1 MVCDLLVIHIPG
13 LRNVFPGF
21 HSQNLCCR
29 SSCLLI
35 ISKAGNILIYLLGN
49 CCRQHSG
56 IRSRIRHQFLLI
68 KLLHDPECFI
78 RTDLKELGALKEK
91 YKEKLDIRIGVEFG
105 LQPHLAKKAK
115 AFTAA
120 NPYDFVIGSMHVVG
134 GKDPYYPEFFEGISD
149 EEAYRMALQ
158 ETIADIR
165 AVADFDVLGHLDY
178 VVRYGK
184 HREQEYSYGRF
195 ADEIDEILRYLIEHG
210 KGLEVNTAGL
220 KYGLPFAHPH
230 PDVLKRYK
238 KLGGEIITVGADAHK
253 PEHVGYD
260 FNIVDNI
267 LEACGF
273 KYYAEFIKRAPV
285 FRKIK

>member
-1 MVCDLLVIHIPG
+1 MRADCHMHTYFSGDSEAKPEDMVLAAIDKGLEAICFTDHEDIDYFCDDIEF
-13 LRNVFPGF
+13 VF
-21 HSQNLCCR
+21 
-29 SSCLLI
+29 
-35 ISKAGNILIYLLGN
+35 
-49 CCRQHSG
+49 
-56 IRSRIRHQFLLI
+56 
-68 KLLHDPECFI
+68 DPETYF
-78 RTDLKELGALKEK
+78 KELGALKEK

-115 AFTAA
+115 AF
-120 NPYDFVIGSMHVVG
+120 
-134 GKDPYYPEFFEGISD
+134 SD

>member
-1 MVCDLLVIHIPG
+1 MHTCFSADSEATVTSMLDAAVEKGLEGVCITDHMDLD
-13 LRNVFPGF
+13 FPETPDF
-21 HSQNLCCR
+21 PAN
-29 SSCLLI
+29 
-35 ISKAGNILIYLLGN
+35 AF
-49 CCRQHSG
+49 
-56 IRSRIRHQFLLI
+56 QFDLDEYFGQLN
-68 KLLHDPECFI
+68 
-78 RTDLKELGALKEK
+78 RLKEQ
-91 YKEKLDIRIGVEFG
+91 YKGKLDLRIGVEIG
-105 LQPHLAKKAK
+105 LQKHLGEAYHRLTEAYP
-115 AFTAA
+115 F
-120 NPYDFVIGSMHVVG
+120 DFVIGSVHLVG
-134 GKDPYYPEFFEGISD
+134 GQDPYYRKIFEGRTD
-149 EEAYRMALQ
+149 EEVYRMAFREIL
-158 ETIADIR
+158 ENVE
-165 AVADFDVLGHLDY
+165 AVKDFDALGHLDY

>member
-1 MVCDLLVIHIPG
+1 M
-13 LRNVFPGF
+13 
-21 HSQNLCCR
+21 
-29 SSCLLI
+29 
-35 ISKAGNILIYLLGN
+35 
-49 CCRQHSG
+49 
-56 IRSRIRHQFLLI
+56 
-68 KLLHDPECFI
+68 
-78 RTDLKELGALKEK
+78 
-91 YKEKLDIRIGVEFG
+91 
-105 LQPHLAKKAK
+105 
-115 AFTAA
+115 
-120 NPYDFVIGSMHVVG
+120 
-134 GKDPYYPEFFEGISD
+134 
-149 EEAYRMALQ
+149 
-158 ETIADIR
+158 
-165 AVADFDVLGHLDY
+165 LGHLDY

-238 KLGGEIITVGADAHK
+238 KLGGEIITVGADAHT

>member
-1 MVCDLLVIHIPG
+1 MRADCHMHTYFSGDSEAKPEDMVLAAIDKGLEAICFTDHEDIDYFCDDIEF
-13 LRNVFPGF
+13 VF
-21 HSQNLCCR
+21 
-29 SSCLLI
+29 
-35 ISKAGNILIYLLGN
+35 
-49 CCRQHSG
+49 
-56 IRSRIRHQFLLI
+56 
-68 KLLHDPECFI
+68 DPETYF
-78 RTDLKELGALKEK
+78 KELGALKEK

-115 AFTAA
+115 AFTTAY
-120 NPYDFVIGSMHVVG
+120 PYDFVIGSMHVVG

-165 AVADFDVLGHLDY
+165 VVADFDVLGHLDY

-238 KLGGEIITVGADAHK
+238 ELGGEILTVGADAHK

-273 KYYAEFIKRAPV
+273 KYMQNS
-285 FRKIK
+285 

>member
-1 MVCDLLVIHIPG
+1 MRADCHMHTYFSGDSEAKPEDMILAAIDKGLEAICFTDHEDIDYFCDDIEF
-13 LRNVFPGF
+13 VF
-21 HSQNLCCR
+21 
-29 SSCLLI
+29 
-35 ISKAGNILIYLLGN
+35 
-49 CCRQHSG
+49 
-56 IRSRIRHQFLLI
+56 
-68 KLLHDPECFI
+68 DPETYF
-78 RTDLKELGALKEK
+78 KELGALKEK

-105 LQPHLAKKAK
+105 LQPHLAKQAK
-115 AFTAA
+115 AFTTA

-149 EEAYRMALQ
+149 EEAYRMALR

-184 HREQEYSYGRF
+184 HREREYSYSRF

-238 KLGGEIITVGADAHK
+238 ELGGEIITVGADAHK

-267 LEACGF
+267 LESCGF
-273 KYYAEFIKRAPV
+273 KYYAEFIKRTPV

>member
-1 MVCDLLVIHIPG
+1 MITSDSHMHT
-13 LRNVFPGF
+13 RF
-21 HSQNLCCR
+21 STD
-29 SSCLLI
+29 SD
-35 ISKAGNILIYLLGN
+35 AD
-49 CCRQHSG
+49 
-56 IRSRIRHQFLLI
+56 IRDMIES
-68 KLLHDPECFI
+68 
-78 RTDLKELGALKEK
+78 ALKKGLQSICITDHIDKDYPFHEDTGAEAFLVDLDEYFPKLAEWKEAYAEK
-91 YKEKLDIRIGVEFG
+91 IQIRRGIELG
-105 LQPHLAKKAK
+105 LQPHLAG
-115 AFTAA
+115 FYEELT
-120 NPYDFVIGSMHVVG
+120 NQYPFDFVIGSVHVVHG
-134 GKDPYYPEFFEGISD
+134 MDPYYGEIFEGRSD
-149 EEAYRMALQ
+149 EEVYK
-158 ETIADIR
+158 ETFLATLENLD
-165 AVADFDVLGHLDY
+165 AVSSFDVLGHLDY

>member
-1 MVCDLLVIHIPG
+1 MRADCHMHTYFSGDSEAKPEDMVLAAIDKGLEAICFTDHEDIDYFCDDIEF
-13 LRNVFPGF
+13 VF
-21 HSQNLCCR
+21 
-29 SSCLLI
+29 
-35 ISKAGNILIYLLGN
+35 
-49 CCRQHSG
+49 
-56 IRSRIRHQFLLI
+56 
-68 KLLHDPECFI
+68 DPETYF
-78 RTDLKELGALKEK
+78 KELGALKEK

-115 AFTAA
+115 TFTAA

-184 HREQEYSYGRF
+184 HREQ
-195 ADEIDEILRYLIEHG
+195 
-210 KGLEVNTAGL
+210 VNTAGL

>member
-1 MVCDLLVIHIPG
+1 MPLQIIRNDITKMSVDAIVNAANTSLLGGSGVDGCIHRAAGPELLAECSTLHGCETGSAKITKGYHLPCKYVIH
-13 LRNVFPGF
+13 
-21 HSQNLCCR
+21 
-29 SSCLLI
+29 
-35 ISKAGNILIYLLGN
+35 A
-49 CCRQHSG
+49 
-56 IRSRIRHQFLLI
+56 
-68 KLLHDPECFI
+68 
-78 RTDLKELGALKEK
+78 
-91 YKEKLDIRIGVEFG
+91 
-105 LQPHLAKKAK
+105 
-115 AFTAA
+115 
-120 NPYDFVIGSMHVVG
+120 VG
-134 GKDPYYPEFFEGISD
+134 PRWRD
-149 EEAYRMALQ
+149 
-158 ETIADIR
+158 
-165 AVADFDVLGHLDY
+165 
-178 VVRYGK
+178 GK

>member
-1 MVCDLLVIHIPG
+1 MRADCHMHTYFSGDSEAKPEDMVLAAIDKGLEAICFTDHEDIDYFCDDIEF
-13 LRNVFPGF
+13 VF
-21 HSQNLCCR
+21 
-29 SSCLLI
+29 
-35 ISKAGNILIYLLGN
+35 
-49 CCRQHSG
+49 
-56 IRSRIRHQFLLI
+56 
-68 KLLHDPECFI
+68 DPETYF
-78 RTDLKELGALKEK
+78 KELGALKEK
-91 YKEKLDIRIGVEFG
+91 YKEKLDIR
-105 LQPHLAKKAK
+105 
-115 AFTAA
+115 
-120 NPYDFVIGSMHVVG
+120 M
-134 GKDPYYPEFFEGISD
+134 
-149 EEAYRMALQ
+149 
-158 ETIADIR
+158 
-165 AVADFDVLGHLDY
+165 LGHLDY

>member
-1 MVCDLLVIHIPG
+1 MRADCHMHTYFSGDSEAKPEDMVLAAIDKGLEAICFTDHEDIDYFCDDIEF
-13 LRNVFPGF
+13 VF
-21 HSQNLCCR
+21 
-29 SSCLLI
+29 
-35 ISKAGNILIYLLGN
+35 
-49 CCRQHSG
+49 
-56 IRSRIRHQFLLI
+56 
-68 KLLHDPECFI
+68 DPETYF
-78 RTDLKELGALKEK
+78 KELGALKEK

-115 AFTAA
+115 TFTAA

-210 KGLEVNTAGL
+210 
-220 KYGLPFAHPH
+220 
-230 PDVLKRYK
+230 
-238 KLGGEIITVGADAHK
+238 
-253 PEHVGYD
+253 
-260 FNIVDNI
+260 
-267 LEACGF
+267 
-273 KYYAEFIKRAPV
+273 
-285 FRKIK
+285 